1 MSSGIPIQS
10 KIKRVSILTLQNMK
24 KRGEII
30 CASSIYDAQTARLF
44 DQARVQIADGA
55 GNEKEVGGDLIIV
68 GDSAAMAVQGRQNT
82 LPMTMDEM
90 IMFCRAV
97 RNGTERLFIVGDMP
111 LGSYEVSDED
121 AVRNAM
127 RFMKEVEPGCDAVK
141 VETNMAYVRRIKA
154 IADACLVVAHIGLN
168 PNKAAMLGGYRTQ
181 GKTKESFQEL
191 LRVISAVE
199 EAGAC
204 MVLIES
210 VTEEITQEI
219 KAVVDIPVIGIAAG
233 RNLDGQ
239 LVISSDLLGLFQ
251 WPGNPPVH
259 FEQYRTDGDGV
270 TIGEATSNAFKW
282 YVKAVKERRFPS
294 DKHVHHLPDGELGH
308 ILESSDTVD

>member
-1 MSSGIPIQS
+1 MMSESTAIPLQS
-10 KIKRVSILTLQNMK
+10 KIRRVTIPVLQGMK
-24 KRGEII
+24 KRGEAIS
-30 CASSIYDAQTARLF
+30 ALSIYDALHARLF
-44 DQARVQIADGA
+44 DQA
-55 GNEKEVGGDLIIV
+55 GGDLIVV
-68 GDSAAMAVQGRQNT
+68 GDSAAMTVQGRQNT

-90 IMFCRAV
+90 IVFCQAV
-97 RNGTERLFIVGDMP
+97 RRGTERLFIVGDMP
-111 LGSYEVSDED
+111 LGSYEVSDEE
-121 AVRNAM
+121 AMRNAL
-127 RFMKEVEPGCDAVK
+127 RFMKEVEPACDAVK
-141 VETNMAYVRRIKA
+141 LETNMAYVRRIKA

-191 LRVISAVE
+191 LRVIIAVQ

-210 VTEEITQEI
+210 VTEEITQRL
-219 KAVVDIPVIGIAAG
+219 KAKVDIPVMGIAAG

-259 FEQYRTDGDGV
+259 FEQYHTERQNITV
-270 TIGEATSNAFKW
+270 GEATLDAFKW
-282 YVKAVKERRFPS
+282 YVKAVKEKKFPN
-294 DKHVHHLPDGELGH
+294 DKNVHHLPENELKH
-308 ILESSDTVD
+308 ILESDILD

>member
-1 MSSGIPIQS
+1 MSSDNAIPLLS
-10 KIKRVSILTLQNMK
+10 KIKRVTIPVLQGMK

-30 CASSIYDAQTARLF
+30 CALSIYDALHARLF
-44 DQARVQIADGA
+44 DQA
-55 GNEKEVGGDLIIV
+55 GGDLVIV
-68 GDSAAMAVQGRQNT
+68 GDSAAMTVQGRQNT

-90 IMFCRAV
+90 VRFCQAV
-97 RNGTERLFIVGDMP
+97 RRGTERLFIVGDMP
-111 LGSYEVSDED
+111 LGSYEVSDEE
-121 AVRNAM
+121 AVRNAL
-127 RFMKEVEPGCDAVK
+127 RFMKEVEPACDAVK
-141 VETNMAYVRRIKA
+141 LETNMAYVKRIKA

-191 LRVISAVE
+191 LRVITAVE
-199 EAGAC
+199 DAGAC

-210 VTEEITQEI
+210 VTEEITQRL
-219 KAVVDIPVIGIAAG
+219 KAKVDIPIVGIAAG

-259 FEQYRTDGDGV
+259 FEQYRTERQSITV
-270 TIGEATSNAFKW
+270 GEATSDAFKW
-282 YVKAVKERRFPS
+282 YVKAVKEKKFPS
-294 DKHVHHLPDGELGH
+294 DKHVHHLKPEELQH
-308 ILESSDTVD
+308 ITDQNDDQRLFDSTSDMS